1 MPRTTETQETEG
13 QGMSIGEI
21 AAKIDDLHRK
31 IDHLPDLT
39 KFLTPEE
46 QEIDK
51 KLASRMAR
59 DYARLGVKSTQGILN
74 DAKEVSAQ
82 CQARINYLESYL
94 ESQSITNDN
103 EKQEHAEEM
112 RQALDFLAKVAATG
126 EIDQKTFTSQSKE
139 IFARYSASTA
149 KIDGL
154 TSEEVKACKDE
165 LDFAK
170 GLLKNVSGVQELA
183 QESLEEYKQQTIT
196 PIENAKAMAQDLT
209 KGAANAYEQKK
220 DELLEQTSSVFKKTA
235 AHLHTIATGLKEHLD
250 QTIESIGKTKSKVIE
265 AFHSVGRY
273 AGVANR
279 VMLDVSMEYH
289 TQKLAL
295 EQENLK
301 VLYAERDRI
310 QAEIEHRKDT
320 KIRFRN
326 PFAAIRRHMAQTN
339 GLSPLHTDLREIRS
353 EIVASERIVEQ
364 ELKAAEKK
372 INEYLASYEKETAR
386 TEQKKVRQPGL
397 EERIQVMQV
406 QDALEAAANLFAS
419 SRAEEQLVIG
429 GAEITRDAKSGKAII
444 AGELAD
450 PKRISQL
457 IEKVGVQQIISEAH
471 EAMERASERITEQH
485 KEVVAKRA
493 LGEDLNL

>member
-39 KFLTPEE
+39 QFLTPEE

-51 KLASRMAR
+51 KLTSRMAR
-59 DYARLGVKSTQGILN
+59 DYARLGVKSTQAILN
-74 DAKEVSAQ
+74 DVNEVSAQ

-94 ESQSITNDN
+94 ESQSITNGN
-103 EKQEHAEEM
+103 EKQDRAEEM

-126 EIDQKTFTSQSKE
+126 EIDQKTFASQSKE

-165 LDFAK
+165 LGFAK
-170 GLLKNVSGVQELA
+170 ELLANLDQVHLQASK
-183 QESLEEYKQQTIT
+183 SLEEYQKQAGNRIA
-196 PIENAKAMAQDLT
+196 EQDLA
-209 KGAANAYEQKK
+209 KNRKEMYEKYSEDISK
-220 DELLEQTSSVFKKTA
+220 RVDSMFKKTA
-235 AHLHTIATGLKEHLD
+235 AQLHTIAAGLKEHLD
-250 QTIESIGKTKSKVIE
+250 QTIESIGKTKSRVIE

-301 VLYAERDRI
+301 VLYEERDRI
-310 QAEIEHRKDT
+310 QAEIEHRKNT
-320 KIRFRN
+320 KIRFRD
-326 PFAAIRRHMAQTN
+326 PFTVIRHMIQMDS
-339 GLSPLHTDLREIRS
+339 LSPLHTDLREIRR

-364 ELKAAEKK
+364 ELQATERK
-372 INEYLASYEKETAR
+372 INAYMASYEKETVR

-419 SRAEEQLVIG
+419 SRAGEQLVIG

-444 AGELAD
+444 GGEPAE
-450 PKRISQL
+450 PERISQL
-457 IEKVGVQQIISEAH
+457 IEKVGAQQIISEAH
-471 EAMERASERITEQH
+471 EAMELASERVTEQH

-493 LGEDLNL
+493 LREDLNL